1 MIGNV
6 SPTRMQLQRLKKRY
20 VVAKRGH
27 KLLKDKLD
35 ELLKNFLE
43 LVRKNR
49 DLRMQVDKALAE
61 AFTGFAVA
69 RAVMSSFAVDEA
81 LMYPKERAQ
90 VEASSRNLM
99 SVQVPVLK
107 WSFEEQED
115 RSLIYPYGFAST
127 SSELDRAIQ
136 LLSDTMPLLIELAE
150 VEKSVELLAEAIES
164 TRRRVNALEHVLL
177 PQLEGGIRYIRMK
190 LDENERGNLT
200 RLMKTKEMLQQQKA

>member
-1 MIGNV
+1 LQTNV

-20 VVAKRGH
+20 AVAKRGH

-49 DLRMQVDKALAE
+49 DLRTKVDASLAE
-61 AFTGFAVA
+61 AFAGFAVA

-81 LMYPKERAQ
+81 LMFPKERAS
-90 VEASSRNLM
+90 VTASSRNLM

-107 WSFEEQED
+107 WSFAEQAD
-115 RSLIYPYGFAST
+115 RSRIYPYGFAST
-127 SSELDRAIQ
+127 SAELDRAIK

-150 VEKSVELLAEAIES
+150 VEKSVELLAEAIET
-164 TRRRVNALEHVLL
+164 TRRRVNALEHVLI
-177 PQLEGGIRYIRMK
+177 PQLEVNIKYIKMK
-190 LDENERGNLT
+190 LDEAERGNLS
-200 RLMKTKEMLQQQKA
+200 RLMKVKEIVRAKGV

>member
-1 MIGNV
+1 MLSNV

-43 LVRKNR
+43 LVKKNR
-49 DLRMQVDKALAE
+49 DLRTKVDSALAE

-69 RAVMSSFAVDEA
+69 RAVMSSYAVDEA
-81 LMYPKERAQ
+81 LMFPKERAS
-90 VEASSRNLM
+90 VTASSRNLM

-107 WSFEEQED
+107 WSFEEQSD
-115 RSLIYPYGFAST
+115 RSRIYPYGFAAT
-127 SSELDRAIQ
+127 SAELDRAIK

-150 VEKSVELLAEAIES
+150 VEKSVELLAEAIET
-164 TRRRVNALEHVLL
+164 TRRRVNALEHVLI
-177 PQLEGGIRYIRMK
+177 PQLEESIKYIKMK
-190 LDENERGNLT
+190 LEELERGNLS
-200 RLMKTKEMLQQQKA
+200 RLMKIKEIVRAKGA